1 MWYNLRV
8 YAYVIRRVE
17 IRSNH
22 EKKETLTLINVY
34 IIDYAI
40 IQKAENIKEEIDRIN
55 VWRLGIKKERW

>member
-1 MWYNLRV
+1 M
-8 YAYVIRRVE
+8 IRRVE

-55 VWRLGIKKERW
+55 VWRLEIKKEGW

>member
-1 MWYNLRV
+1 M
-8 YAYVIRRVE
+8 IRRVE

-40 IQKAENIKEEIDRIN
+40 IQKAENIKEEIDRRN
-55 VWRLGIKKERW
+55 VWRLEIKKRRDGNTTSLEN

>member
-1 MWYNLRV
+1 M
-8 YAYVIRRVE
+8 IRRVE

-40 IQKAENIKEEIDRIN
+40 IQKAENIKEEIDQRN
-55 VWRLGIKKERW
+55 VWRLEIKKRRDGNTTSLEN

>member
-1 MWYNLRV
+1 MIQSSCLC
-8 YAYVIRRVE
+8 ICDRRVE
-17 IRSNH
+17 IISNH

-55 VWRLGIKKERW
+55 VWRLEIKKEGW